1 MKTRIRSSA
10 NIQVEKMKALPV
22 EKMKA
27 LPAFAIFGGARCAEP
42 FPAAHEMG
50 TEIKSG
56 NPSSDPNHARWVQ
69 GGEWRPSEEKVKILP

>member
-1 MKTRIRSSA
+1 
-10 NIQVEKMKALPV
+10 
-22 EKMKA
+22 
-27 LPAFAIFGGARCAEP
+27 
-42 FPAAHEMG
+42 MG